1 MGRTLWAPMKSPDVV
16 IATYRIVHT
25 LVHVIEKIVIGFRN
39 VRGYKNNVV
48 RNLANQLQTTKFVR
62 EL

>member
-1 MGRTLWAPMKSPDVV
+1 MGRTLWSPVKCLDVV
-16 IATYRIVHT
+16 IATYRTVHT
-25 LVHVIEKIVIGFRN
+25 LVHVIEIIVIGFRN